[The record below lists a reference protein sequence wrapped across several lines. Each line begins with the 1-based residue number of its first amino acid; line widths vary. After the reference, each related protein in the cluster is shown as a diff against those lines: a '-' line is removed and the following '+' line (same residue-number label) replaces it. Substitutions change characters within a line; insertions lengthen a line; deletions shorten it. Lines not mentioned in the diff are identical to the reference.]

1 MDLIQSIKL
10 IANIFSK
17 TSLLIKIIN
26 QSFFYYQQKHWWK
39 STEPK
44 PGHSVYAVRQGQ
56 VYKVWSY

>member
-26 QSFFYYQQKHWWK
+26 QSFFYYQQKHW
-39 STEPK
+39 
-44 PGHSVYAVRQGQ
+44 
-56 VYKVWSY
+56 